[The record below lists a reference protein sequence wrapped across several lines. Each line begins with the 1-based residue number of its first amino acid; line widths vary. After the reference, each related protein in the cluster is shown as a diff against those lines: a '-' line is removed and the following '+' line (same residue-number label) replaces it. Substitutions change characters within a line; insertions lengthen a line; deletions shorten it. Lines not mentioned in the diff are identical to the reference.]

1 MALGKSLT
9 GFARLHNRPR
19 HAKFE
24 SDAEQAGAKTG

>member
-9 GFARLHNRPR
+9 GFSRLHNRLR
-19 HAKFE
+19 RAKFE

>member
-9 GFARLHNRPR
+9 GFSRLHNCPR

-24 SDAEQAGAKTG
+24 SDAEQARGKTG